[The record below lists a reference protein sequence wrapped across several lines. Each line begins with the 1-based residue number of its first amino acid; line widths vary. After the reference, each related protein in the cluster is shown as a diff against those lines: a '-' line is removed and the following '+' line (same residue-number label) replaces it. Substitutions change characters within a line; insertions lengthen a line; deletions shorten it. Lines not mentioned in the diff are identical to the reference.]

1 MITIVIDTKDKNL
14 KKLSVF
20 KRKPWQKPLEHTYDK
35 AEKLLDKLYTEMEE
49 KGILRGKIICTLY
62 YENNE
67 IECDPF
73 QLDTKQTIF
82 TLQDFINQ
90 EFAKSS
96 NENTPKHVETL
107 QRQIN
112 EEINQYYSSKQ
123 NDSLLE
129 EQQLHNQKSLK
140 EVGTPK
146 PKSVAM
152 NENEPLI
159 EPEKQEEETE
169 AKKEAEEPIQDH
181 EIELELE
188 TDHSENNK
196 QETNHMSGLISDY
209 KQYIAIQPKEIV
221 IEETL
226 KTCDEQ
232 FIYDYF
238 GLEKHEYDQ
247 ETTDYYKAKH
257 IQTKLKAKTLLDPT
271 NAFKSIVEEETTRQ
285 STQLSD
291 KYKEEMA
298 LKPEEYAKQNFDELY
313 APIRNR
319 YNEEYN
325 DFETEQLALL
335 DGKKRTI
342 ATEKEAEIE
351 AAIKE
356 IELKYHRQVMEE
368 ETKVTNAIKKH
379 KETLA
384 IKNTSDKD
392 TLFQSLII
400 ERITQ
405 RDQNLLD
412 FKAQKE
418 KELIETVEA
427 ASLNLIGLQQDLL
440 DNLAHEIEKQL
451 PVWTQ
456 TVNKVKEQRLVE
468 EKQKEEYRLK
478 QAELNLQEHK
488 QTKEY
493 ELGKEWLEVEKSRQA
508 EQKEREKKEQ
518 NESLNKNSLVGQ
530 PPFVVPMAQQSGVDP
545 QIALLES
552 KIEELLNQKKNQRSL
567 LNKKI
572 TNISMACLVIF
583 SLTGFGYLAY
593 ANSQTKAE
601 LNKTISQQ
609 LQKVT
614 KESNKQEV
622 TDTTSIPD
630 LSTLLKERKF
640 ELVYEKYNDKDSLKT
655 IENYLLETGDL
666 PQLKEFNKRVS
677 TPTGKLNEAILSEN
691 DEQIIQAYEKIE
703 NKGELTDSQKKQ
715 VKLAYYSMDRK
726 EDAKKVGE

>member
-20 KRKPWQKPLEHTYDK
+20 KRKPWQKPLEHTYEK
-35 AEKLLDKLYTEMEE
+35 AETLLDKLYTEMEE
-49 KGILRGKIICTLY
+49 KGISRGTITCTLY
-62 YENNE
+62 YDNKE

-73 QLDTKQTIF
+73 QLDSKQTIF

-90 EFAKSS
+90 DFAKSS

-123 NDSLLE
+123 NNPLLE
-129 EQQLHNQKSLK
+129 EKKIHNKKPLK

-146 PKSVAM
+146 PEIVVVPENQPSV
-152 NENEPLI
+152 EKEKQTEEI
-159 EPEKQEEETE
+159 EPIKQVQETGS
-169 AKKEAEEPIQDH
+169 EP

-188 TDHSENNK
+188 TNHLENNK
-196 QETNHMSGLISDY
+196 QESNHISGLISDY
-209 KQYIAIQPKEIV
+209 KQYSAIKPKETV

-238 GLEKHEYDQ
+238 GLDKQEYDQ

-257 IQTKLKAKTLLDPT
+257 IQTKLKANTLLDPT

-298 LKPEEYAKQNFDELY
+298 LKPEDYAKEKFDELY
-313 APIRNR
+313 APIRDR

-335 DGKKRTI
+335 DGKKQAI
-342 ATEKEAEIE
+342 ETEKKAEIE

-356 IELKYHRQVMEE
+356 IELKYHRQVTEE
-368 ETKVTNAIKKH
+368 ETKVTNAIKKY

-392 TLFQSLII
+392 TVFQSLIT

-405 RDQNLLD
+405 RDQSLLD
-412 FKAQKE
+412 FKALKE
-418 KELIETVEA
+418 KELAGTIEA

-440 DNLAHEIEKQL
+440 DNLAREIEKEL

-456 TVNKVKEQRLVE
+456 TVNKAKEQRLLE

-478 QAELNLQEHK
+478 QAELDLQEHK

-493 ELGKEWLEVEKSRQA
+493 ELGKEWLEVEKRRQA

-518 NESLNKNSLVGQ
+518 TETLNKHNTISQ
-530 PPFVVPMAQQSGVDP
+530 PPFVIPMAQQPSADP

-567 LNKKI
+567 LSKKI
-572 TNISMACLVIF
+572 TNIGMACLVIF

-601 LNKTISQQ
+601 LNKTITQQ
-609 LQKVT
+609 LQQVT
-614 KESNKQEV
+614 KESNKHEA

-640 ELVYEKYNDKDSLKT
+640 EQVYEKYNDKDSLKT
-655 IENYLLETGDL
+655 IENFLLETGDL
-666 PQLKEFNKRVS
+666 PQLKEFNKRVT

-691 DEQIIQAYEKIE
+691 DEQIIREYEKME
-703 NKGELTDSQKKQ
+703 NKGELTDNQKKQ